1 VARSR
6 GDRPL
11 LKTWQV
17 DAKKP
22 LRRRLVAGFRPL
34 LASVGAMDFRIL
46 GPLEVCDGER
56 VLQLGG
62 AKQRALLAVLLL
74 HANEVVSAERLL
86 DDVWGERQ
94 PGSGAKALHV
104 YVSQLRKAVG
114 DDRVLTRAPGYSLR
128 VGADELD
135 AARFRRLCELAEAAE
150 PEQARAILAEALALW
165 RGPALAEFQYET
177 FAQAEIARLDEL
189 RTTALEQR
197 IEADLALGH
206 DSELVAELES
216 LVKKHPLRERLRAQ
230 LMLALYRAGRQAE
243 ALEVYQEGRR
253 SLVDEIG
260 IEPGRQLRELHL
272 AILRQDASLDLPSK
286 PPEVPEQAP
295 GFFVGREAE
304 LEQLRGGLDAAAA
317 GHGRLFLLVGEP
329 GIGKSRLA
337 DQATGVARA
346 RGFRVLVGRCWEA
359 GGAPAYWPWVQ
370 SLRELAQEAPAELDL
385 LLRGEPIGSD
395 TESARFQLFDA
406 TARFLRSAS
415 RAQPLFLFLDDMHAA
430 DAPSLL
436 LLQFVARELTD
447 TRVVIVAACRD
458 VDPVPGRQLS
468 ATLAALVREPVT
480 IRIALRG
487 LNEEEV
493 TEYVECAASDLASS
507 ELTASLYE
515 ETEGNPLFVVE
526 TVRLLVVEGR
536 IAIPETLRDVISRRL
551 AHLSGECNRVLV
563 LASVLG
569 RDFPIG
575 PLVHMS
581 GIREDELLDVLDEA
595 TAARIIS
602 DAPNGLRFSH
612 VLVRDV
618 LYESFTAPRRARMH
632 RLSFEALEKVFGA
645 DSGPHVAELAH
656 HAMLGSEFEKAL
668 VAARRAGKRALEVL
682 AYEEAARLYRI
693 ALHALGRV
701 RPDDE
706 ETRCELLLSL
716 GEAEI
721 RAGETE
727 SAREVFAEAATIARR
742 LGLPRALARAAHGYG
757 GRIVWVRGGDDTRLV
772 PLLEEALA
780 ALPVDELELRSR
792 LLARLAGALRDEHSR
807 ARREELSGEAL
818 KLARASDNP
827 AAVAYA
833 LDAHAYA
840 IIAPDTMHRCLELAR
855 ELGDAALQTGD
866 KERVVASHMLASM
879 ALIVLGDVAGT
890 EREVEAAVRAADEL
904 RQGPQ
909 LAQVQGVQAML
920 LLAKGRFEE
929 GERLATQRFEL
940 GRHALPQ
947 ASVAIYSCQRYALRD
962 LRDDLPGVD
971 REIADVVAAFPA
983 RPVFRC
989 VLAHVWARLGR
1000 SEEAARELRPL
1011 AENQAAALPFDQEW
1025 LFGMSLL
1032 AETAALL
1039 ADVDAAAELYNPLTP
1054 WCNLNAADVAEG
1066 CRGAV
1071 SRYLGLLAETLE
1083 LWDDAEDHF
1092 ERALAMN
1099 QDMGFRPWLAHTLHD
1114 YARMLRKRRATGD
1127 EARAKQLLGQAVET
1141 YRELGMPTDA
1151 AEASAV
1157 TPR

>member
-1 VARSR
+1 
-6 GDRPL
+6 
-11 LKTWQV
+11 
-17 DAKKP
+17 
-22 LRRRLVAGFRPL
+22 
-34 LASVGAMDFRIL
+34 MDFRIL
-46 GPLEVCDGER
+46 GPLEVYDGDR
-56 VLQLGG
+56 VLHLGG

-94 PGSGAKALHV
+94 PRSGAKALHV
-104 YVSQLRKAVG
+104 YVSQLRKVLG
-114 DDRVLTRAPGYSLR
+114 DDRVLTQPPGYALR
-128 VGADELD
+128 LETDELD
-135 AARFRRLCELAEAAE
+135 AAQFRRLCDIAEAAE
-150 PEQARAILAEALALW
+150 PQQARAILAEALALW

-189 RTTALEQR
+189 RTSALERR

-206 DSELVAELES
+206 DSELVGELDS
-216 LVKKHPLRERLRAQ
+216 LVKEHPLRERLRAQ

-243 ALEVYQEGRR
+243 ALEVYQAGRGA
-253 SLVDEIG
+253 LVDEIG
-260 IEPGRQLRELHL
+260 IEPGRQLRELQL
-272 AILRQDASLDLPSK
+272 AILRQDASLDVPSK
-286 PPEVPEQAP
+286 APEVPEQAP

-304 LEQLRGGLDAAAA
+304 LELLRGGLDAAVA

-337 DQATGVARA
+337 DQAIGIART

-370 SLRELAQEAPAELDL
+370 SLREFAQKAPAELDS
-385 LLRGEPIGSD
+385 LLRGEPIGSE

-415 RAQPLFLFLDDMHAA
+415 GAQPLLLFLDDMHAA

-436 LLQFVARELTD
+436 LLQFLARDLAD
-447 TRVVIVAACRD
+447 TRMLIVAACRD
-458 VDPVPGRQLS
+458 VDPVPGRELS

-480 IRIALRG
+480 ARIALRG
-487 LNEEEV
+487 LDEAEV
-493 TEYVECAASDLASS
+493 MEYVERAAADLASP
-507 ELTASLYE
+507 ELTATLYE

-551 AHLSGECNRVLV
+551 AHLSEECNRVLA

-569 RDFPIG
+569 RDFPLG
-575 PLVHMS
+575 PLAHMS
-581 GIREDELLDVLDEA
+581 GMQEDELLDVLDEA
-595 TAARIIS
+595 TAARITS

-632 RLSFEALEKVFGA
+632 RLAFEALERTFGA
-645 DSGPHVAELAH
+645 ESGPHVAELAY

-668 VAARRAGKRALEVL
+668 VAARRAGERALELL
-682 AYEEAARLYRI
+682 AYEEAARLYRV
-693 ALHALGRV
+693 ALDALQRV
-701 RPDDE
+701 RRDDE

-721 RAGETE
+721 RAGETQ
-727 SAREVFAEAATIARR
+727 SAKEVFSEAAAMARR
-742 LGLPRALARAAHGYG
+742 LGLPRALALAAYGYG
-757 GRIVWVRGGDDTRLV
+757 GRIVWVRSGDDTRLV

-780 ALPVDELELRSR
+780 ALPAEEIELRSR

-807 ARREELSGEAL
+807 ERREALSAEAL
-818 KLARASDNP
+818 ELARASGNP

-855 ELGDAALQTGD
+855 ELGSAAARAGD
-866 KERVVASHMLASM
+866 KERAVASHMLASM

-890 EREVEAAVRAADEL
+890 EREVEAAARTADEL

-909 LAQVQGVQAML
+909 LAQVQGVKAML
-920 LLAKGRFEE
+920 ALAKGRLDE
-929 GERLATQRFEL
+929 GERLALERFEV

-947 ASVAIYSCQRYALRD
+947 ASVAIYRCQRYALRD
-962 LRDDLPGVD
+962 LRGDLPGIE

-989 VLAHVWARLGR
+989 VLAHIWARLGR
-1000 SEEAARELRPL
+1000 ADAAARELRQL
-1011 AENQAAALPFDQEW
+1011 TQHQAATLPFDQEW

-1039 ADVDAAAELYNPLTP
+1039 ADADAAADLYGPLAP
-1054 WCNLNAADVAEG
+1054 WAGLNAADVAEG

-1083 LWDDAEDHF
+1083 LWDDAEEHF

-1099 QDMGFRPWLAHTLHD
+1099 EDMGFKPWLAHTRHD
-1114 YARMLRKRRATGD
+1114 YGSMLRARRAAGD
-1127 EARAKQLLGQAVET
+1127 GARAKQLLERAIET
-1141 YRELGMPTDA
+1141 YRELGMPTHA
-1151 AEASAV
+1151 AEATAV
-1157 TPR
+1157 TRR